1 MTFYKRIVSLE
12 RVNMKGSV
20 EYCLFKVNLGVGGH
34 PSVTDEVDDPFF
46 AFIWGKVE
54 AGREVAFG
62 KIRESVLFLSTVQIT
77 RMKRTRYRSADE
89 CGSTPH

>member
-1 MTFYKRIVSLE
+1 MTFYRKIVSLE

-20 EYCLFKVNLGVGGH
+20 ECLFKVDLGVGGH

-46 AFIWGKVE
+46 AFVWGKVE

-62 KIRESVLFLSTVQIT
+62 KIRGSVLFLSTVQIT
-77 RMKRTRYRSADE
+77 RMKRTRCQSADE